1 MKLMIRDYLASLK
14 ERDELDAVLPDLLS
28 ELGFNVY
35 SRPQRGTSQLGV
47 DIAAIGKDDDGEKK
61 LFLFS
66 VKQGDLTRQDW
77 DGNPQAL
84 RSSLDEILDA
94 YIPHRIPNRYKDLR
108 IVICLAFGGDVNEQ
122 VREKLT
128 GFIDRNTSAKIA
140 FDEWNGDK
148 IAGMIL
154 RGILREEILP
164 KPLRSS
170 FQKAVAMVDESDVS
184 YEHFS
189 RLAKNLSKAGVVSG
203 KARVRSAR
211 QLNICLWILFVWAR
225 SAGNIE
231 SPYRAS
237 ELALLTT
244 WELLRPTLGSN
255 GRELKALSIVVRQL
269 IELHLTISMEF
280 IEQRV
285 LPYTQ
290 IPHGISMVTGSRSSL
305 DVNLALFEV
314 LARIGLAGLWLHW
327 LGERSD
333 EANKDY
339 KDQIS
344 RRVVQLTQMG
354 LELIRNNPILFL
366 PITDRQGTSIA
377 LFLQL
382 WLVSGLDS
390 TGVTS
395 WLQEMAKRLTFTIYT
410 RGRYTTSL
418 SDYRDLAEHP
428 RDRSDDY
435 FKEATAG
442 STVVPLIAVWLH
454 TLGATEAVEALSR
467 LARNELKHCTLQL
480 WLPDASSEE
489 KLYTGDNSHGR
500 ALCGLPLDKGG
511 QKLLATIAEACNM
524 NADLQNLSPVK
535 SGFWPVIMVACHHY
549 DLPIPPGFWI
559 NSLMEPESKP
569 EWEADQI

>member
-1 MKLMIRDYLASLK
+1 MKLLIRDYLASLR
-14 ERDELDAVLPDLLS
+14 ERDELDAILPDLLS

-94 YIPHRIPNRYKDLR
+94 YIPHRIPARYKSLN
-108 IVICLAFGGDVNEQ
+108 IVICLALGGYVNEQ

-128 GFIDRNTSAKIA
+128 GFIDRNTSARIT

-154 RGILREEILP
+154 KGILREEILP
-164 KPLRSS
+164 RPLRSS
-170 FQKAVAMVDESDVS
+170 FQKAVAMVDEPDVS

-189 RLAKNLSKAGVVSG
+189 RLAESLCQAGSVSR
-203 KARVRSAR
+203 KARVRAAR

-231 SPYRAS
+231 SPYKVS
-237 ELALLTT
+237 EMALLIA
-244 WELLRPTLGSN
+244 WELLRPTLSSN
-255 GRELKALSIVVRQL
+255 GREKNELSIVVRQI

-285 LPYTQ
+285 LPYVEVR
-290 IPHGISMVTGSRSSL
+290 HGISMATGSRSSL

-314 LARIGLAGLWLHW
+314 LGRIGLAGLWLYW
-327 LGERSD
+327 IGERSN
-333 EANKDY
+333 EAHQK
-339 KDQIS
+339 QIRHS
-344 RRVVQLTQMG
+344 VVQLTQAG
-354 LELIRNNPILFL
+354 LELIRNNPVLFL
-366 PITDRQGTSIA
+366 PIADRQGTCIS

-382 WLVSGLDS
+382 WLASGLDA

-395 WLQEMAKRLTFTIYT
+395 WLQEMASRLIFTIRT
-410 RGRYTTSL
+410 RGRYTCSF
-418 SDYRDLAEHP
+418 SDYRDLADHP
-428 RDRSDDY
+428 RDRSDEY
-435 FKEATAG
+435 FKEAMAG
-442 STVVPLIAVWLH
+442 STVVPLLAAWLH
-454 TLGATEAVEALSR
+454 ALGAKDAVDALAH
-467 LARNELKHCTLQL
+467 LAQTELKECTLQL
-480 WLPDASSEE
+480 WLPDALSEE
-489 KLYTGDNSHGR
+489 KFYTGGDSHGR
-500 ALCGLPLDKGG
+500 ALCGLPLNKGG
-511 QKLLATIAEACNM
+511 RQLVATIAEACGM
-524 NADLQNLSPVK
+524 DEDLQNLSPIK
-535 SGFWPVIMVACHHY
+535 SGFWPVIMVACHHHQ
-549 DLPIPPGFWI
+549 LPIPPGFWI
-559 NSLMEPESKP
+559 SALMEPES
-569 EWEADQI
+569 ELEAD

>member
-1 MKLMIRDYLASLK
+1 MKLLIRDYLASLR

-47 DIAAIGKDDDGEKK
+47 DIAAVGKDDDGEKK

-84 RSSLDEILDA
+84 RSSLDEIIDA
-94 YIPHRIPNRYKDLR
+94 YIPHRVPSRYKDLK

-128 GFIDRNTSAKIA
+128 GFIDRNTSAKVT

-154 RGILREEILP
+154 NGILREEILP

-170 FQKAVAMVDESDVS
+170 FQKAVAMVDEPDVS

-189 RLAKNLSKAGVVSG
+189 RLAESLRKAGIASG

-237 ELALLTT
+237 ELALLMA

-255 GRELKALSIVVRQL
+255 RRELKALSLVVRQM

-280 IEQRV
+280 IDHRV
-285 LPYTQ
+285 LPYADKF
-290 IPHGISMVTGSRSSL
+290 HGISMATGSRSSL

-314 LARIGLAGLWLHW
+314 LARISLAGLWLYW
-327 LGERSD
+327 IGERGG
-333 EANKDY
+333 ETHVE
-339 KDQIS
+339 QI
-344 RRVVQLTQMG
+344 RQRVAQLAQTG
-354 LELIRNNPILFL
+354 LTIIRNNPILFL
-366 PITDRQGTSIA
+366 PITDGQGTSIA

-382 WLVSGLDS
+382 WLVSGIDAV
-390 TGVTS
+390 GVTS
-395 WLQEMAKRLTFTIYT
+395 WLQEMAKRLEFTILT

-454 TLGATEAVEALSR
+454 ALGATQDVEALSR
-467 LARNELKHCTLQL
+467 LAQNELEHCTLQL
-480 WLPDASSEE
+480 WLPDATSEE
-489 KLYTGDNSHGR
+489 KFYIGDRSHGR
-500 ALCGLPLDKGG
+500 ALCGLPLSKGG
-511 QKLLATIAEACNM
+511 GKLLATIAEACSM
-524 NADLQNLSPVK
+524 NADLKDLSPVK
-535 SGFWPVIMVACHHY
+535 AGFWPVIMVACHHY
-549 DLPIPPGFWI
+549 KLPIPPGFWVH
-559 NSLMEPESKP
+559 SLMDPDPEPKEGP
-569 EWEADQI
+569 I

>member
-1 MKLMIRDYLASLK
+1 MKLLIRDYLASLK

-47 DIAAIGKDDDGEKK
+47 DIAAVGKDDDGEKK

-94 YIPHRIPNRYKDLR
+94 YIPHRVPARYKDLK

-128 GFIDRNTSAKIA
+128 GFIDKNTTADIA

-154 RGILREEILP
+154 KGILREEILP
-164 KPLRSS
+164 KSLRSS
-170 FQKAVAMVDESDVS
+170 FQKAVAMVDEPDVS
-184 YEHFS
+184 YEHFR
-189 RLAKNLSKAGVVSG
+189 RLAGNLRKVGLASG

-231 SPYRAS
+231 APYRAS
-237 ELALLTT
+237 ELALLVA

-255 GRELKALSIVVRQL
+255 GRELKALSIVVLQI
-269 IELHLTISMEF
+269 IELHLTISIEF

-285 LPYTQ
+285 LPYAE
-290 IPHGISMVTGSRSSL
+290 ILHGISMATGSRSSL

-327 LGERSD
+327 SGERGD
-333 EANKDY
+333 EAHKEQAR
-339 KDQIS
+339 KI
-344 RRVVQLTQMG
+344 VVQFVQMG
-354 LELIRNNPILFL
+354 LELIRNNPVLFL

-382 WLVSGLDS
+382 WLISGLDAE
-390 TGVTS
+390 GVTS
-395 WLQEMAKRLTFTIYT
+395 WLQEMAYRLTFAIHT
-410 RGRYTTSL
+410 RGRYPSSL
-418 SDYRDLAEHP
+418 SDYRDLSEHP
-428 RDRSDDY
+428 RNRSDEY

-442 STVVPLIAVWLH
+442 STIIPLLAAWLH
-454 TLGATEAVEALSR
+454 ALGATEAVETLSR
-467 LARNELKHCTLQL
+467 LVQKELKHCTLQL
-480 WLPDASSEE
+480 WLPDATTEE
-489 KLYTGDNSHGR
+489 KFYVDDSSHGR
-500 ALCGLPLDKGG
+500 ALCGLPLNKGG
-511 QKLLATIAEACNM
+511 GQLIATIAEACRID
-524 NADLQNLSPVK
+524 ADLQSLSPIK

-549 DLPIPPGFWI
+549 QLPIPPGFWI
-559 NSLMEPESKP
+559 NSLMEPESEP
-569 EWEADQI
+569 EAEGA

>member
-1 MKLMIRDYLASLK
+1 MKLLIRDYLASLR
-14 ERDELDAVLPDLLS
+14 ERDELDAILPDLLS

-47 DIAAIGKDDDGEKK
+47 DIAAVGKDEDGEKK

-84 RSSLDEILDA
+84 RSSLGEILDA
-94 YIPHRIPNRYKDLR
+94 YIPHRIPARYKDLK

-128 GFIDRNTSAKIA
+128 GFIGKNTTAKVT

-154 RGILREEILP
+154 NGLLREEILP

-170 FQKAVAMVDESDVS
+170 FQKAVAMVDEPDVS

-189 RLAKNLSKAGVVSG
+189 RLARELCKAGKGAG
-203 KARVRSAR
+203 KARVRAAR

-231 SPYRAS
+231 SPYRSS

-244 WELLRPTLGSN
+244 WELLKPALGSN
-255 GRELKALSIVVRQL
+255 GHELKALSIVVRQM
-269 IELHLTISMEF
+269 IELHFNIATEF

-285 LPYTQ
+285 LPYVE
-290 IPHGISMVTGSRSSL
+290 IRHGISMATGSRSSL
-305 DVNLALFEV
+305 DVNIALFEV
-314 LARIGLAGLWLHW
+314 LGRIGLAGLWLHW
-327 LGERSD
+327 MGERGD
-333 EANKDY
+333 AAHKEQVRD
-339 KDQIS
+339 
-344 RRVVQLTQMG
+344 RVVQLTQTG
-354 LELIRNNPILFL
+354 FTLIRNNPVLCL

-382 WLVSGLDS
+382 WLASGLDA
-390 TGVTS
+390 TAVTA
-395 WLQEMAKRLTFTIYT
+395 WLQEMASRLAFTIQT
-410 RGRYTTSL
+410 RGRYTSSL

-428 RDRSDDY
+428 RDRSDEY

-442 STVVPLIAVWLH
+442 STIVPLLASWLH
-454 TLGATEAVEALSR
+454 ALGATDAVEALSR
-467 LARNELKHCTLQL
+467 LAQKELKHCTLQL
-480 WLPDASSEE
+480 WLPDTTSEE
-489 KLYTGDNSHGR
+489 KLYLGDSSHGR
-500 ALCGLPLDKGG
+500 AICGLPLNKGG
-511 QKLLATIAEACNM
+511 RQLIATIAEACRM
-524 NADLQNLSPVK
+524 DADSQSLSPIK
-535 SGFWPVIMVACHHY
+535 TGFWPVVMVACHHY
-549 DLPIPPGFWI
+549 QLPIPPGFWI
-559 NSLMEPESKP
+559 HSLMESESEPEL
-569 EWEADQI
+569 

>member
-94 YIPHRIPNRYKDLR
+94 YIPHRIPTRYKDLK

-128 GFIDRNTSAKIA
+128 GFIERNTSAKIA

-154 RGILREEILP
+154 KGILREEILP

-189 RLAKNLSKAGVVSG
+189 RLAGSLCKAGMASG

-237 ELALLTT
+237 ELALLMV
-244 WELLRPTLGSN
+244 WELLRPILGSN
-255 GRELKALSIVVRQL
+255 GRELKALSIVVRQM

-285 LPYTQ
+285 LPYAE
-290 IPHGISMVTGSRSSL
+290 IPHGISMATGSQSSL

-314 LARIGLAGLWLHW
+314 LARIGLAGLWLYW
-327 LGERSD
+327 LEERSD
-333 EANKDY
+333 DEFKE
-339 KDQIS
+339 QL
-344 RRVVQLTQMG
+344 RHRVVQLTQTG

-382 WLVSGLDS
+382 WLVSGLDA

-395 WLQEMAKRLTFTIYT
+395 WLQEMAKRLMFTIRT

-454 TLGATEAVEALSR
+454 AFGATEAVEALSS
-467 LARNELKHCTLQL
+467 LAREELKHCTLQL
-480 WLPDASSEE
+480 WLPDATSEE
-489 KLYTGDNSHGR
+489 KLYVGDSSHGR
-500 ALCGLPLDKGG
+500 ALCELPLGKGG
-511 QKLLATIAEACNM
+511 DKLHATIAEACSV
-524 NADLQNLSPVK
+524 NADLQSLSPVE

-549 DLPIPPGFWI
+549 HLPIPPGFWI
-559 NSLMEPESKP
+559 NSLMDFDSKP
-569 EWEADQI
+569 ELEADQT

>member
-94 YIPHRIPNRYKDLR
+94 YIPHRVPTRYKDLK

-128 GFIDRNTSAKIA
+128 GFIDKNTSTKIA

-189 RLAKNLSKAGVVSG
+189 RLAGNLCKAGMVSG
-203 KARVRSAR
+203 KSRIRSAR

-285 LPYTQ
+285 LPYAE
-290 IPHGISMVTGSRSSL
+290 IPHGISMATGSRSSL

-314 LARIGLAGLWLHW
+314 LARIGLAGLWLYW
-327 LGERSD
+327 LGERGD
-333 EANKDY
+333 EAY

-344 RRVVQLTQMG
+344 HRVAQLTHTG
-354 LELIRNNPILFL
+354 LELIKNNPILFL
-366 PITDRQGTSIA
+366 PITDPQGTSIA

-382 WLVSGLDS
+382 WLVSGLDA

-395 WLQEMAKRLTFTIYT
+395 WLQEMAKRLTFTIHT

-418 SDYRDLAEHP
+418 SDYRDLADHP
-428 RDRSDDY
+428 RDRSDNY

-454 TLGATEAVEALSR
+454 ALGATEAVEALSR
-467 LARNELKHCTLQL
+467 LARKELKHCTLQL

-489 KLYTGDNSHGR
+489 KFYVGDNSHGR
-500 ALCGLPLDKGG
+500 AICGLPLDKGG
-511 QKLLATIAEACNM
+511 QKLLATIAEACSM

-535 SGFWPVIMVACHHY
+535 SGFWPVVMVACHHY
-549 DLPIPPGFWI
+549 DLPVPPGFWI
-559 NSLMEPESKP
+559 NSLLDPESKP
-569 EWEADQI
+569 ELEADQI

>member
-1 MKLMIRDYLASLK
+1 MKLLIRDYLASLR
-14 ERDELDAVLPDLLS
+14 ERDELDAILPDLLS
-28 ELGFNVY
+28 ELDFNVY

-47 DIAAIGKDDDGEKK
+47 DIAAVGKDDDGEKK

-84 RSSLDEILDA
+84 RSSLGEILDA
-94 YIPHRIPNRYKDLR
+94 YIPHRIPARYKDLK

-128 GFIDRNTSAKIA
+128 GFIRKNTTSKVT

-154 RGILREEILP
+154 KGILREEILP

-170 FQKAVAMVDESDVS
+170 FQKAVAMVDEPDVS

-189 RLAKNLSKAGVVSG
+189 RLAKDLCTAGMASG
-203 KARVRSAR
+203 KARVRAAR

-225 SAGNIE
+225 SADNSE

-237 ELALLTT
+237 QLALLTA

-255 GRELKALSIVVRQL
+255 GRELKALSIVVRQI

-285 LPYTQ
+285 LPYAE
-290 IPHGISMVTGSRSSL
+290 ILHGISMATGSRSSL

-314 LARIGLAGLWLHW
+314 LGRIGLAGLWLHW
-327 LGERSD
+327 IGERSA
-333 EANKDY
+333 EAHKEQTRN
-339 KDQIS
+339 S
-344 RRVVQLTQMG
+344 VVQLTQTG
-354 LELIRNNPILFL
+354 LELIRNNPALFL

-382 WLVSGLDS
+382 WLVSRLDA

-395 WLQEMAKRLTFTIYT
+395 WLQEMAYRLTFSIHT
-410 RGRYTTSL
+410 RGRYTSSL

-428 RDRSDDY
+428 HDRSDEY

-442 STVVPLIAVWLH
+442 STVIPLIAAWLH
-454 TLGATEAVEALSR
+454 ALGATEAVDALSS
-467 LARNELKHCTLQL
+467 LAQKELKHCTFQL
-480 WLPDASSEE
+480 WLPDTTSEE
-489 KLYTGDNSHGR
+489 KLYVGDSSHGR
-500 ALCGLPLDKGG
+500 ALCGLPLNKGG
-511 QKLLATIAEACNM
+511 HQLIATIAEACRM
-524 NADLQNLSPVK
+524 DADLQSLSAIK
-535 SGFWPVIMVACHHY
+535 SGFWPVVMVACHHHQ
-549 DLPIPPGFWI
+549 LPVPPGFWI
-559 NSLMEPESKP
+559 NSLMEPELES
-569 EWEADQI
+569 EVETDQG

>member
-1 MKLMIRDYLASLK
+1 MKLLIRDYLASLR
-14 ERDELDAVLPDLLS
+14 ERDELDAILPDLLS

-47 DIAAIGKDDDGEKK
+47 DIAAVGKDEDGEKK

-94 YIPHRIPNRYKDLR
+94 YIPHRIPTRYKDLK

-128 GFIDRNTSAKIA
+128 GFIGNNTTARIT

-154 RGILREEILP
+154 NGILREEILP

-170 FQKAVAMVDESDVS
+170 FQKAVAMVDEPDVS
-184 YEHFS
+184 YEHFR
-189 RLAKNLSKAGVVSG
+189 RLAGNLCKAGMASG
-203 KARVRSAR
+203 KARVRAAR

-231 SPYRAS
+231 SPYRSS

-255 GRELKALSIVVRQL
+255 GRELKALSIVVRQM

-285 LPYTQ
+285 LPYAE
-290 IPHGISMVTGSRSSL
+290 ICHGISMATGSRSSL

-314 LARIGLAGLWLHW
+314 LGRIGLAGLWLHW
-327 LGERSD
+327 IGERSD
-333 EANKDY
+333 AAHKEHVQN
-339 KDQIS
+339 S
-344 RRVVQLTQMG
+344 VVKLTQTG
-354 LELIRNNPILFL
+354 LALIRNNPALCL

-382 WLVSGLDS
+382 WLASGLDA

-395 WLQEMAKRLTFTIYT
+395 WLQEMVYRLTFSIHT
-410 RGRYTTSL
+410 RGRYTSSL

-428 RDRSDDY
+428 RDKSDEY

-442 STVVPLIAVWLH
+442 STIVPMLAAWLH
-454 TLGATEAVEALSR
+454 ALGATEAVEALSR
-467 LARNELKHCTLQL
+467 LAQKELKHCTLQL
-480 WLPDASSEE
+480 WLPDATSEE
-489 KLYTGDNSHGR
+489 KIYTGDSFHGR
-500 ALCGLPLDKGG
+500 ALCGLPLKKGG
-511 QKLLATIAEACNM
+511 RQLIATIAEACRM
-524 NADLQNLSPVK
+524 DAESQNLSPIQ
-535 SGFWPVIMVACHHY
+535 SGFWPVIMVACHHHQ
-549 DLPIPPGFWI
+549 LPIPPWFWI
-559 NSLMEPESKP
+559 QSLMEPEF
-569 EWEADQI
+569 EAEQG

>member
-1 MKLMIRDYLASLK
+1 MKLLIRDYLGSLR
-14 ERDELDAVLPDLLS
+14 ERDELDAILPDLLS

-47 DIAAIGKDDDGEKK
+47 DIAAVGKDDDGEKK

-77 DGNPQAL
+77 DGTPQAL
-84 RSSLDEILDA
+84 RSSLDEVLDA
-94 YIPHRIPNRYKDLR
+94 YIPHRIPARYKELK

-128 GFIDRNTSAKIA
+128 GFIARNTTARVT

-154 RGILREEILP
+154 KGILREEVLP

-170 FQKAVAMVDESDVS
+170 FQKAVAMIDEPDVS

-189 RLAKNLSKAGVVSG
+189 RLARDLRQAGTVSG
-203 KARVRSAR
+203 KARVRAAR

-225 SAGNIE
+225 SVGNIE

-237 ELALLTT
+237 ELALLTA

-255 GRELKALSIVVRQL
+255 GREIKALSIVVRQM

-280 IEQRV
+280 IESRV
-285 LPYTQ
+285 LPYAK
-290 IPHGISMVTGSRSSL
+290 IRHGISTATGSQSSL

-314 LARIGLAGLWLHW
+314 LGRIGLAGLWLHW
-327 LGERSD
+327 IGERSD
-333 EANKDY
+333 ETHQE
-339 KDQIS
+339 QIRNS
-344 RRVVQLTQMG
+344 VVRLTQTG
-354 LELIRNNPILFL
+354 LELIRNNPVLFL
-366 PITDRQGTSIA
+366 PIADRQGTSIA

-382 WLVSGLDS
+382 WLASEVDA

-395 WLQEMAKRLTFTIYT
+395 WLEEMACRLTYSIHT
-410 RGRYTTSL
+410 RGRYTSSL
-418 SDYRDLAEHP
+418 TDYRDLAEHP
-428 RDRSDDY
+428 RDRSDEY
-435 FKEATAG
+435 FKEAMAG
-442 STVVPLIAVWLH
+442 STIVPLLAAWLH
-454 TLGATEAVEALSR
+454 ALGATGAVEALSR
-467 LARNELKHCTLQL
+467 LAQKELKHCTLQL

-489 KLYTGDNSHGR
+489 SLYVGNSSHGR
-500 ALCGLPLDKGG
+500 ALCGLPLNKGG
-511 QKLLATIAEACNM
+511 RQLIATIAEACSK
-524 NADLQNLSPVK
+524 DSGLQNLSPIK
-535 SGFWPVIMVACHHY
+535 SDFWPVVMVACHHHQ
-549 DLPIPPGFWI
+549 LPIPPGFWI
-559 NSLMEPESKP
+559 GSLKEPEREP
-569 EWEADQI
+569 D

>member
-1 MKLMIRDYLASLK
+1 MKLLIRNYLGSLR
-14 ERDELDAVLPDLLS
+14 ERDELDAILPDLLS
-28 ELGFNVY
+28 ELGFHVY

-47 DIAAIGKDDDGEKK
+47 DIAAIGKDDDEEKK

-77 DGNPQAL
+77 DGTPQAL

-94 YIPHRIPNRYKDLR
+94 YIPHRIPARYKELK

-128 GFIDRNTSAKIA
+128 GFIARNTTARVT

-148 IAGMIL
+148 IAAMIL
-154 RGILREEILP
+154 KGILREEILP

-170 FQKAVAMVDESDVS
+170 FQKAVAMVDEPDVS

-189 RLAKNLSKAGVVSG
+189 RLAGDLCQAGTVSG
-203 KARVRSAR
+203 KARVRAAR

-237 ELALLTT
+237 ELALLTA

-255 GRELKALSIVVRQL
+255 SRETKALSIVVGQM
-269 IELHLTISMEF
+269 IELHITISMEF
-280 IEQRV
+280 IESRV
-285 LPYTQ
+285 LPYSK
-290 IPHGISMVTGSRSSL
+290 IRHGISMATGSRSSL

-314 LARIGLAGLWLHW
+314 LGRIGLAGLWLHW
-327 LGERSD
+327 IGERRD
-333 EANKDY
+333 ETHQE
-339 KDQIS
+339 QIRS
-344 RRVVQLTQMG
+344 SVVQLTQTG

-366 PITDRQGTSIA
+366 PIADRQGTSIA

-382 WLVSGLDS
+382 WLVSELDA
-390 TGVTS
+390 TGITS
-395 WLQEMAKRLTFTIYT
+395 WLEEMARRLTYSIHT
-410 RGRYTTSL
+410 RGRYTSSFT
-418 SDYRDLAEHP
+418 DYRDLAEHP

-435 FKEATAG
+435 FKDAMAG
-442 STVVPLIAVWLH
+442 STIVPLLAAWLH
-454 TLGATEAVEALSR
+454 ALGATEAVEALSR
-467 LARNELKHCTLQL
+467 LAQKELKHCTLQL

-489 KLYTGDNSHGR
+489 NFYLGNISHGR
-500 ALCGLPLDKGG
+500 ALCGLPLNKGG
-511 QKLLATIAEACNM
+511 HELIVTIAEACST
-524 NADLQNLSPVK
+524 DSGLQNLSPIK
-535 SGFWPVIMVACHHY
+535 SGFWPVVMVACHHNQ
-549 DLPIPPGFWI
+549 LPIPPGFWI
-559 NSLMEPESKP
+559 SSLMEPEP
-569 EWEADQI
+569 EL